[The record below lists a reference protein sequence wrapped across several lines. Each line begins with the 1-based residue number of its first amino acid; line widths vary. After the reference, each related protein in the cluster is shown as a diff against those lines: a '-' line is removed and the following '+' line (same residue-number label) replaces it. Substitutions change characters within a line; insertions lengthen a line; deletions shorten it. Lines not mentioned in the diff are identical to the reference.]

1 MAMTFA
7 SSVDYQQL
15 TSRFREWSLLN
26 SCASLLGW
34 DERTY
39 LPTRGVGHR
48 SDQMALLARMSHDL
62 LTAPET
68 AELLERVEAKAKDE
82 PPGLDGAATIREIR
96 RIQHRAQKLPRRLV
110 EELAGC
116 IIHAQQAWQE
126 ARQANQF
133 ESFQP
138 WLERIVALKREEAQA
153 VTYLDVPYDALLDEY
168 EPGATT
174 KAVASLFADLRA
186 ELTPLIAAIA
196 ASSRRPNK
204 TILERNY
211 PPDRQAEFGTA
222 AAERIGFDFAAGRL
236 DLTAHPFCSSIGPG
250 DCRITTRYNPRRFTD
265 GFFGILHEAGH
276 GIYEQGLDP
285 SHYGLPL
292 GMHASLGIHESQSR
306 LWENQVGRG
315 LPFWEFFFPKA
326 QQAFPD
332 ALGGVGLVDFFAAVN
347 DVRPSFIRIEADE
360 ATYNLHIILRFE
372 LEQALISGDLQ
383 PADVPGA
390 WNEKFE
396 QFFGILPPDAAQGC
410 LQDIHWSMGGLGY
423 FPTYTLGNLYA
434 AQFMEQ
440 AKLDLGDLPADFRRG
455 EFGRLKSWLNTKIHA
470 HGLRYRAG
478 DLCAQVTGKP
488 LSHRPLMR
496 YLREKFGRL
505 YGI

>member
-1 MAMTFA
+1 MILSA
-7 SSVDYQQL
+7 SAEYQQL
-15 TSRFREWSLLN
+15 TGRFREWSLLN

-39 LPTRGVGHR
+39 LPSAGVNHR
-48 SDQMALLARMSHDL
+48 AEQMTLLARLAHES

-68 AELLERVEAKAKDE
+68 GDLLERVEATAKNQE
-82 PPGLDGAATIREIR
+82 PDLDTAATVREIR
-96 RIQHRAQKLPRRLV
+96 RIQHRAAKMPRRLV

-126 ARQANQF
+126 ARKANDF
-133 ESFQP
+133 VSFRP

-153 VTYLDVPYDALLDEY
+153 VGFCDVPYDALLDEY

-174 KAVASLFADLRA
+174 REIAGLFAELRA
-186 ELTPLIAAIA
+186 ELSPLIAAIA
-196 ASSRRPNK
+196 SSNKRPD
-204 TILERNY
+204 TSILERSF
-211 PPDRQAEFGTA
+211 PPDRQEQLGKA

-236 DLTAHPFCSSIGPG
+236 DITTHPFCSSIGPG
-250 DCRITTRYNPRRFTD
+250 DCRITTRYHPQRFSD

-285 SHYGLPL
+285 RNYGLPL

-306 LWENQVGRG
+306 LWENQVGRSR
-315 LPFWEFFFPKA
+315 PFWEFFLPRA
-326 QQAFPD
+326 QQTFPA
-332 ALGGVGLVDFFAAVN
+332 ALGGSSLDAFLAAVN
-347 DVRPSFIRIEADE
+347 DVRPSFIRVEADE

-372 LEQALISGDLQ
+372 LEEALVRGNLL

-390 WNEKFE
+390 WNEKFKH
-396 QFFGILPPDAAQGC
+396 FFGIVPPDAARGC

-440 AKLDLGDLPADFRRG
+440 ARQDLGDLAADFRRG
-455 EFGRLKSWLNTKIHA
+455 EFGRLKSWLNAKIHSQ
-470 HGLRYRAG
+470 GMRYRAG
-478 DLCAQVTGKP
+478 DLCARITGKP
-488 LSHRPLMR
+488 LSHRPLMT
-496 YLREKFGRL
+496 YLREKFTPL
-505 YGI
+505 YGL